1 LHKLIFGNSNTR
13 QKNGTTGRDSPL
25 DQSGH
30 ERSCVSLAVLS
41 PGNLPPD
48 RPTCPP
54 LPFLPEHAIALFS
67 SMLFPI
73 RASASAA
80 HRHTVTIRWCTADT
94 SLSYLQVS
102 DVGHIQTPELRGKCA
117 VLVPCRAKRYLSMRH
132 PIASFRL
139 RLIGNHQRHPI
150 LRDALYC

>member
-1 LHKLIFGNSNTR
+1 MERKDETLHWIN
-13 QKNGTTGRDSPL
+13 L
-25 DQSGH
+25 DIS
-30 ERSCVSLAVLS
+30 EVVSLWLCYLLAIFHQT
-41 PGNLPPD
+41 D

-54 LPFLPEHAIALFS
+54 LPFLPEHGIALFS
-67 SMLFPI
+67 STLSPI

-94 SLSYLQVS
+94 PPSYLQVS
-102 DVGHIQTPELRGKCA
+102 DVGHIQTPDLRGKCA
-117 VLVPCRAKRYLSMRH
+117 VLVPCRAKRYLSIRH